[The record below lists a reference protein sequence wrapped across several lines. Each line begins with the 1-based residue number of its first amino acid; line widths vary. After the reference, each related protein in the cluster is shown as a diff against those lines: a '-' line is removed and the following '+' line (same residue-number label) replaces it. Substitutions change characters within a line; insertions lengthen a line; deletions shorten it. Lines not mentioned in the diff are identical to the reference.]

1 MLQAWVVWSMC
12 NLENKIISVERIL
25 QYMSIREEP
34 PLSMSEDKLAHDW
47 PSQGEIQLHDLHVNP
62 LFLHYK
68 VALKN
73 LYDFFIVNEFT
84 EIKSG
89 KKTVTLSSYICTSDI
104 LIIKNERII
113 ICLVEQPVNV

>member
-1 MLQAWVVWSMC
+1 M
-12 NLENKIISVERIL
+12 ENKIISVERIL

>member
-89 KKTVTLSSYICTSDI
+89 KKTVTL
-104 LIIKNERII
+104 
-113 ICLVEQPVNV
+113 